1 LPGAGCQT
9 RLELSTDSDF
19 RRIAIVGVG
28 LIGGSM
34 AFAVRRTFPDAT
46 VVGVD
51 RDDVVVAARQLGAVT
66 QASTSLEGVR
76 GADLVVLA
84 APVEANLSVLSALP
98 DLVSP
103 TALVTDTG
111 STKRAIVAAAAKLP
125 ALTFVGGHPLAGA
138 ARGGIEASRVDLFE
152 RRPWVLTP
160 TAATSR
166 AQVDRLSAFVRA
178 LGAQPLELDAAEH
191 DRLLAMT
198 SHLPQLTAS
207 ALMHVV
213 GDAVGSAG
221 LALSGGGLADTTRV
235 AASPARIW
243 TDICATNTDQ
253 LLPALDRLIET
264 LTRVR
269 TDLSA
274 GRSIEPLLES
284 GKRWREKL
292 R

>member
-1 LPGAGCQT
+1 MTEP
-9 RLELSTDSDF
+9 DF

-28 LIGGSM
+28 LIGGSI
-34 AFAVRRTFPDAT
+34 AFAARRMFPDAT
-46 VVGVD
+46 IVGVD

-66 QASTSLEGVR
+66 QASTSLDGVR

-84 APVEANLSVLSALP
+84 APVQANLTILSSLP

-103 TALVTDTG
+103 ATLVTDTG
-111 STKRAIVAAAAKLP
+111 STKRAIVAAAATLGK
-125 ALTFVGGHPLAGA
+125 AITFVGGHPLAGA

-160 TAATSR
+160 TSTTVRSH
-166 AQVDRLSAFVRA
+166 VDRLNAFVRA

-191 DRLLAMT
+191 DRLLAVT
-198 SHLPQLTAS
+198 SHLPQLAAS

-213 GDAVGSAG
+213 GEAVGSAG

-243 TDICATNTDQ
+243 TDICATNTDE
-253 LLPALDRLIET
+253 LLPALDRLIDT
-264 LTRVR
+264 LTRAR
-269 TDLSA
+269 SDLKD
-274 GRSIEPLLES
+274 GRSIEPLFES
-284 GKRWREKL
+284 AKRWREKL
-292 R
+292 K

>member
-1 LPGAGCQT
+1 MPRAGRQT

-28 LIGGSM
+28 LIGGSI
-34 AFAVRRTFPDAT
+34 AFAVRRIFPNAI
-46 VVGVD
+46 VIGVD

-66 QASTSLEGVR
+66 QAVTSLEGVR

-84 APVEANLSVLSALP
+84 APVQANLSVLSSLP
-98 DLVSP
+98 DLLSP
-103 TALVTDTG
+103 AALVTDTG
-111 STKRAIVAAAAKLP
+111 STKRAIVAAAAKFP
-125 ALTFVGGHPLAGA
+125 TLTFVGGHPLAGA

-166 AQVDRLSAFVRA
+166 AHVDRLSAFVRA

-191 DRLLAMT
+191 DRLLAVT

-213 GDAVGSAG
+213 GEAVGGAG

-243 TDICATNTDQ
+243 TDICATNTDE
-253 LLPALDRLIET
+253 LVPALDRLIDT

-269 TDLSA
+269 SDLTD
-274 GRSIEPLLES
+274 GRSIEPLFES
-284 GKRWREKL
+284 AKRWREKL
-292 R
+292 K